1 MPRLQ
6 RRNFANPENVR
17 TFPNGSL
24 KTISLDEVVVG
35 NFALEPGWRWSR
47 DVKPIAATAYCQHR
61 HTGWVMAGRLHV
73 ELADGTAIEVSA
85 GDVYE
90 FPPGHDAW
98 VVGDETFRSVEFSG
112 SRTFALCPSE
122 LGDGIVATLL
132 FTDIVGSTAKLASV
146 GDVRWREMIVEHN
159 AIMRR
164 ELDRFRG
171 RELAT
176 TGDGFLAAFD
186 SAARAVRCGSV
197 MSRASAEAG
206 LPIRVGCHTGEF
218 EVHGGEARGMA
229 VHTAARVLSLA
240 GEGEVFAS
248 WTTRDLLAG
257 SGIETASAGA
267 HELKG
272 LAGPREV
279 FRVVG

>member
-6 RRNFANPENVR
+6 RRNFTNPENIR
-17 TFPNGSL
+17 TFQNQTV

-35 NFALEPGWRWSR
+35 EFVMQPGWRWSQH
-47 DVKPIAATAYCQHR
+47 VKPLVGTPSCQH
-61 HTGWVMAGRLHV
+61 HHIGYVLAGRLHIDMT
-73 ELADGTAIEVSA
+73 DGTSLEIGP

-90 FPPGHDAW
+90 IAPGHDAW
-98 VVGDETFRSVEFSG
+98 VVGDETYHGVEFTG
-112 SRTFALCPSE
+112 ARTFGVTPDE
-122 LGDGIVATLL
+122 LGNGIVATLL
-132 FTDIVGSTAKLASV
+132 FTDIVGSTAKLAEL
-146 GDVRWREMIVEHN
+146 GDVRWREAIVQHN
-159 AIMRR
+159 ALMRR

-186 SAARAVRCGSV
+186 SAARAVRCGGAMAKAAAGS
-197 MSRASAEAG
+197 G

-229 VHTAARVLSLA
+229 VHTAARVMSLA
-240 GEGEVFAS
+240 GAGEVFAS

-257 SGIETASAGA
+257 SGIETASAGS

-272 LAGPREV
+272 VPGPREL
-279 FRVVG
+279 FRIVP